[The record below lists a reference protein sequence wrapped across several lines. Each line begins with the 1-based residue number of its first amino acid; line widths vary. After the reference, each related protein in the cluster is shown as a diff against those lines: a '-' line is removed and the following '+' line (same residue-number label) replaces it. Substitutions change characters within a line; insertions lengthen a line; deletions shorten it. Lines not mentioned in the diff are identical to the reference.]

1 MFFQNPMGEEFRG
14 SWPIDQ
20 QAIFTINANLNNIA
34 EMISGNA
41 EPYDF
46 SVANTFV
53 INIAYDPNRIG
64 YTPIAVNVAGAVPAA
79 TTATE
84 VVAALNANPLFNDN
98 FTASLVNY
106 LRGGTASGPP
116 FKILIRAKK
125 ARQSARIYITN
136 AGAEEKLNFNYRAL
150 VKEMPSYFER
160 FTIAERFNYPTGP
173 NLLVKLDP
181 LNPVDAAVI
190 IKAGLNPLAPLTD
203 WQLLADRS
211 NTHTFSKIT
220 MDGSGRITEVIEYFC
235 GAVAG
240 DMARKT
246 QYTYTGV
253 SGTPDQVTT
262 IPYTLQSG
270 DLVIPPP

>member
-46 SVANTFV
+46 SVVNTFV

-64 YTPIAVNVAGAVPAA
+64 YTPISVNVAGAIPAQ

-84 VVAALNANPLFNDN
+84 VAALLNANPLFNDN
-98 FTASLVNY
+98 FTASTVNY

-116 FKILIRAKK
+116 FKVLIRCKK
-125 ARQSARIYITN
+125 PRQSCRIYVTN

-160 FTIAERFNYPTGP
+160 FTIANRFNYPIGP
-173 NLLVKLDP
+173 NLLVALNPLD
-181 LNPVDAAVI
+181 PVDAAI
-190 IKAGLNPLAPLTD
+190 ITAAGYNPLAPLAD

-211 NTHTFSKIT
+211 NTHVFAKISQ
-220 MDGSGRITEVIEYFC
+220 DGSGRITEIIEYFC

-246 QYTYTGV
+246 NFTYTGANLV
-253 SGTPDQVTT
+253 PDQFTT

-270 DLVIPPP
+270 DLVTP

>member
-34 EMISGNA
+34 EMISGNP

-46 SVANTFV
+46 SVVNTFV
-53 INIAYDPNRIG
+53 INIAYDPDRLG
-64 YTPIAVNVAGAVPAA
+64 YTPIAVNVAGAIPAQ

-84 VVAALNANPLFNDN
+84 VVAALNANPLFADN

-116 FKILIRAKK
+116 FKILIRCKK
-125 ARQSARIYITN
+125 ARQAARIYVTN
-136 AGAEEKLNFNYRAL
+136 AGAEEKLNFNYRAI
-150 VKEMPSYFER
+150 VKELPSYFER

-173 NLLVKLDP
+173 NLLVQLDP

-190 IKAGLNPLAPLTD
+190 IRAGLNPLAPLED

-211 NTHTFSKIT
+211 NTHSFSKIT
-220 MDGSGRITEVIEYFC
+220 TDGSGRITEIIEYFC
-235 GAVAG
+235 GASAG
-240 DMARKT
+240 DMGRKT
-246 QYTYTGV
+246 QYTYTGA
-253 SGTPDQVTT
+253 SLTPDQITT